1 MLFDYAGKT
10 YRTQRELYVAMYAAR
25 ESKGRTTRELAEEI
39 MLQEF
44 GHSPK
49 SKDAFV
55 GKRLLEIVSAI
66 DGKRYE
72 EYPCYIPARAL
83 KGFEDRVK
91 TTNALLKGDKSEWA
105 KGTKSGAKRALD
117 FARRLHLG
125 QDISEALAD
134 SMKYIE
140 PKD

>member
-10 YRTQRELYVAMYAAR
+10 YRTERELYVAMYEAR
-25 ESKGRTTRELAEEI
+25 DSKGRISRELAEEV

-55 GKRLLEIVSAI
+55 TKRLLEIVAAI
-66 DGKRYE
+66 DGRRYE
-72 EYPCYIPARAL
+72 EFPCYIPARAL

-140 PKD
+140 PKS